1 MPTSMSRAEREQF
14 LAGVHVAVLSVAAAT
29 GAGPL
34 TVPVWYSY
42 EPGGLVSVSTD
53 RGSRKAVAIGAA
65 GRFTLCAQDEQPP
78 YKYVT
83 VEGPAVIEPATL
95 EERRA
100 LARRYLGPA
109 DGDAFIDGETGA
121 EAEAGTG
128 ADAIMIRMTPQ
139 HWLAADFSKS

>member
-65 GRFTLCAQDEQPP
+65 GRFSLCAQDEQPP

>member
-1 MPTSMSRAEREQF
+1 VPTSMSRAEREQF
-14 LAGVHVAVLSVAAAT
+14 LGGVHIAVLSVAAAT

-65 GRFTLCAQDEQPP
+65 GRFSLCAQDEQPP

-95 EERRA
+95 EERRT

-109 DGDAFIDGETGA
+109 DGDAFIDAEAGA
-121 EAEAGTG
+121 EAGNG

>member
-1 MPTSMSRAEREQF
+1 VSTSMSHAEREQF
-14 LAGVHVAVLSVAAAT
+14 LAEAHVGVLSVD
-29 GAGPL
+29 AGPGSGPL
-34 TVPVWYSY
+34 AIPVWYGY
-42 EPGGLVSVSTD
+42 EPGGPVSVSTD
-53 RGSRKAVAIGAA
+53 RSTRKAVAIGAA
-65 GRFTLCAQDEQPP
+65 GRFSLCAQDEQPP

-109 DGDAFIDGETGA
+109 DGDAFIDAETG
-121 EAEAGTG
+121 AEAGTG

>member
-65 GRFTLCAQDEQPP
+65 GRFSLCAQDEQPP

-109 DGDAFIDGETGA
+109 DGDAFIDAETG
-121 EAEAGTG
+121 AEAGTG

>member
-1 MPTSMSRAEREQF
+1 MT
-14 LAGVHVAVLSVAAAT
+14 GVQTCALPILLSVDA
-29 GAGPL
+29 GPGSGPL
-34 TVPVWYSY
+34 TIPVWYGY
-42 EPGGLVSVSTD
+42 EPGGPVSVSTD
-53 RGSRKAVAIGAA
+53 RSTRKAVAIGAA
-65 GRFTLCAQDEQPP
+65 GRFSLCAQDEQPP